1 MNESTNPY
9 NRIPGL
15 IVYDLTRPEE
25 RLMYAL
31 AMAIPKP
38 AISLR

>member
-1 MNESTNPY
+1 MTDITDPY

-25 RLMYAL
+25 RIMYTI
-31 AMAIPKP
+31 AMATGK
-38 AISLR
+38 AMAAAS

>member
-31 AMAIPKP
+31 AVVTPKQ
-38 AISLR
+38 AVSLK